1 LLVIRPILVDL
12 VDHDFQINIAVL
24 FWPSEHFADESLDA
38 VSTYSLVENFIF
50 NDYGGIRRFTANI
63 IFQNKKKI
71 EERTR
76 NLKSRPRYHLMN
88 MELYGNLS
96 NP

>member
-1 LLVIRPILVDL
+1 
-12 VDHDFQINIAVL
+12 
-24 FWPSEHFADESLDA
+24 
-38 VSTYSLVENFIF
+38 VENFIF